1 MFTTILTVVLGL
13 LGLLVMVAVGFAL
26 IILIEAS
33 SGRIPDLDDYDIADD
48 DLLDE
53 EHHIRPLLGVVHPK
67 EK

>member
-1 MFTTILTVVLGL
+1 MFTTILAIILGL

-26 IILIEAS
+26 ILLIEAS
-33 SGRIPDLDDYDIADD
+33 SGRIPELDDYDLGDD